1 MKNKL
6 RSVSLVLLGFLMI
19 FLCCGAGYW
28 LWSSL
33 GTVVQQWVLG
43 ALALVTGY
51 YVIGIIIS
59 LVVLVGLV
67 ALVMWAQNQ

>member
-1 MKNKL
+1 MSGRLK
-6 RSVSLVLLGFLMI
+6 GFLIGLAGFFSI

-33 GTVVQQWVLG
+33 GTVVQQWLLG